1 MNNMTDKAYDKADNV
16 DKCIIN
22 RMPVIDIGDAKVNNN
37 DNDNNYNFE
46 CREMSILIKHLE
58 NNWTIKKNVNYH
70 DKNLCKNEKEKEY
83 ILKKNT
89 GRDVRVKLIKLKKYL
104 KRDEGNT
111 GELSNEK
118 CENIHKM
125 NMKFTD
131 SCLRNFIYNA
141 LENEWK
147 LKKTGNKYFCS
158 KRHKGDKRVYEAGY
172 LKEFLLDNFT
182 F

>member
-1 MNNMTDKAYDKADNV
+1 MSDKSDDKADKNKCTTNRTSAIDKYNYNYNDSNDNV
-16 DKCIIN
+16 DCHK
-22 RMPVIDIGDAKVNNN
+22 
-37 DNDNNYNFE
+37 
-46 CREMSILIKHLE
+46 MSVLIKHLE

-70 DKNLCKNEKEKEY
+70 DKTLDKNKKEKEY
-83 ILKKNT
+83 ILKKST
-89 GRDVRVKLIKLKKYL
+89 GRRVKIKLIRLEEYL
-104 KRDEGNT
+104 KEDE

-118 CENIHKM
+118 CENKHKT
-125 NMKFTD
+125 NINFSD
-131 SCLRNFIYNA
+131 GCLRNFIYNA

-172 LKEFLLDNFT
+172 LKDFLLDNFT